1 MGYIRIILHIL
12 FNFLTVICSYSQL
25 PNEESLQVRVSK
37 EVWLG
42 AVVHSNGFGV
52 NLDVA
57 KFKTYKK
64 KNLLHVEL
72 VNMKHPKEYKMLG
85 FGDES
90 AKKYVYGKLNYL
102 NIIRFGT
109 GRRKLLFEKFR
120 SNGVQFAL
128 NTSAGF
134 SLACLRPVYLQVYK
148 RDYNGVPIAV
158 VPERYEPLEHGYY
171 DIYGRG
177 PRFRGLFEYQFQPGI
192 YIRAGLEADYS
203 VAPELIQNIELGIA
217 VDGFLNQ
224 VEIMANND
232 PAFYYTTLYLN
243 FSLGNKFY

>member
-1 MGYIRIILHIL
+1 
-12 FNFLTVICSYSQL
+12 
-25 PNEESLQVRVSK
+25 
-37 EVWLG
+37 
-42 AVVHSNGFGV
+42 
-52 NLDVA
+52 
-57 KFKTYKK
+57 
-64 KNLLHVEL
+64 
-72 VNMKHPKEYKMLG
+72 MLG

-192 YIRAGLEADYS
+192 FLRAGLEADYS
-203 VAPELIQNIELGIA
+203 VAPELIQNLELGIA

-232 PAFYYTTLYLN
+232 PAFYFTTVYLN

>member
-1 MGYIRIILHIL
+1 MGYTRIILHIL

-109 GRRKLLFEKFR
+109 GRRKLLF
-120 SNGVQFAL
+120 L
-128 NTSAGF
+128 
-134 SLACLRPVYLQVYK
+134 
-148 RDYNGVPIAV
+148 
-158 VPERYEPLEHGYY
+158 
-171 DIYGRG
+171 
-177 PRFRGLFEYQFQPGI
+177 
-192 YIRAGLEADYS
+192 
-203 VAPELIQNIELGIA
+203 
-217 VDGFLNQ
+217 
-224 VEIMANND
+224 
-232 PAFYYTTLYLN
+232 
-243 FSLGNKFY
+243 

>member
-1 MGYIRIILHIL
+1 MECPRVVSLIL
-12 FNFLTVICSYSQL
+12 FNLSIAICTYGQL

-42 AVVHSNGFGV
+42 AVIHSNGFGL

-120 SNGVQFAL
+120 NNGVQFAL

-134 SLACLRPVYLQVYK
+134 SLACSRPVYLQIYK

-158 VPERYEPLEHGYY
+158 VPEKYDPAEHGYY

-192 YIRAGLEADYS
+192 FLRAGLEADYS
-203 VAPELIQNIELGIA
+203 VVPEIIQNIELGIA
-217 VDGFLNQ
+217 VDGYLNQ
-224 VEIMANND
+224 VELMANNT
-232 PAFYYTTLYLN
+232 PACYFATGYCLST
-243 FSLGNKFY
+243 GC

>member
-1 MGYIRIILHIL
+1 M
-12 FNFLTVICSYSQL
+12 
-25 PNEESLQVRVSK
+25 
-37 EVWLG
+37 
-42 AVVHSNGFGV
+42 
-52 NLDVA
+52 
-57 KFKTYKK
+57 
-64 KNLLHVEL
+64 
-72 VNMKHPKEYKMLG
+72 
-85 FGDES
+85 
-90 AKKYVYGKLNYL
+90 
-102 NIIRFGT
+102 
-109 GRRKLLFEKFR
+109 
-120 SNGVQFAL
+120 
-128 NTSAGF
+128 
-134 SLACLRPVYLQVYK
+134 YLQVYK

-217 VDGFLNQ
+217 VDGFFNQ

>member
-1 MGYIRIILHIL
+1 MGYPRVLLCVL
-12 FNFLTVICSYSQL
+12 FNISIVVCSYSQL
-25 PNEESLQVRVSK
+25 PQEESLQVRVSK

-42 AVVHSNGFGV
+42 AVVHSNGLGV

-57 KFKTYKK
+57 KFKTYNKK
-64 KNLLHVEL
+64 QLLHVEL

-90 AKKYVYGKLNYL
+90 AKKYVYGKTNYL
-102 NIIRFGT
+102 NVIRFGT
-109 GRRKLLFEKFR
+109 GRRKLLFEKHR
-120 SNGVQFAL
+120 NNGVQFAF

-134 SLACLRPVYLQVYK
+134 SLACMRPVYLQIYK

-158 VPERYEPLEHGYY
+158 VPERYEPAEHGYY

-192 YIRAGLEADYS
+192 FVRAGLEADYS

-217 VDGFLNQ
+217 VDGYLNQ

-232 PAFYYTTLYLN
+232 PTFYFTTVYLN

>member
-1 MGYIRIILHIL
+1 
-12 FNFLTVICSYSQL
+12 
-25 PNEESLQVRVSK
+25 
-37 EVWLG
+37 
-42 AVVHSNGFGV
+42 
-52 NLDVA
+52 
-57 KFKTYKK
+57 
-64 KNLLHVEL
+64 
-72 VNMKHPKEYKMLG
+72 MLG

-128 NTSAGF
+128 NSSAGF
-134 SLACLRPVYLQVYK
+134 SLACLRPVYLQIYK

-224 VEIMANND
+224 VEIMANNN